1 MTSPVDLSDLD
12 LVTVADD
19 NDLALIRKGNTT
31 DYKIICANL
40 RKINIPGLPVMT
52 TSPTALD
59 LLIVSQTGTNR
70 QCNFGSIGLVNG
82 TKLWFYASAAPNGVS
97 PVFWKIV
104 PNLGDRLLAVR
115 NSTGEYTAGGGKGGD
130 WQQQGVGGGMGALTL
145 AMIPPHTHR
154 IPLGKEVTDQDTS
167 AEIFPRLAKHIAKT
181 DFTSD
186 ARTASAGGSGTPPKT
201 LTHNH
206 GKDWRPLAN
215 VGVICEKVL

>member
-12 LVTVADD
+12 LATVADD
-19 NDLALIRKGNTT
+19 NDLALIRKSDTT

-59 LLIVSQTGTNR
+59 LLIVSQAGTNR
-70 QCNFGSIGLVNG
+70 QCNFGSIGFVNG
-82 TKLWFYASAAPNGVS
+82 TKVWFYSSAAPNGVA

-104 PNLGDRLLAVR
+104 SGLGDRLLAVR
-115 NSTGEYTAGGGKGGD
+115 NSTGAYTAGGGKGGD
-130 WQQQGVGGGMGALTL
+130 WQQQGVGGGTGALTL
-145 AMIPPHTHR
+145 AQIPPHTHR
-154 IPLGKEVTDQDTS
+154 IPLGKEDAKEDTGS
-167 AEIFPRLAKHIAKT
+167 QVYPRLGKHLAVT
-181 DFTSD
+181 EFSPD
-186 ARTASAGGSGTPPKT
+186 ARTATAGGSGTPPVAQ
-201 LTHNH
+201 THNH